1 MDESEVTENATPS
14 EETRREGALPLPPER
29 NNVAGSPERQG
40 HGPCPTDGSPDR
52 RRRNAAIFFPVAA
65 LWLVLDLAT
74 KAFFNGFPPGTVV
87 TGPMLGLIQFRV
99 AHNTGAAW
107 GMFDQST
114 IALGVMSLV
123 VCAALTVYLFTA
135 GRHASVPET
144 LGVALIVAGGIGNAV
159 DRFTLGY
166 VVDFI
171 DTVFMSFPT
180 FNIADIG
187 VTCGFVLFFAGLLWS
202 TRSSKEQ

>member
-1 MDESEVTENATPS
+1 MDESEVTENTM
-14 EETRREGALPLPPER
+14 
-29 NNVAGSPERQG
+29 SPENG
-40 HGPCPTDGSPDR
+40 TDSSDR

-114 IALGVMSLV
+114 VALGVMSLV

-171 DTVFMSFPT
+171 DPAFIDFPVFNM
-180 FNIADIG
+180 ADIG
-187 VTCGFVLFFAGLLWS
+187 VTCGIVVFVAALAVQA
-202 TRSSKEQ
+202 RRAA